1 MSALTELAELLRSEE
16 TVISDAAA
24 EPEGEATL
32 GELAAAGP
40 RSSAEAAEYALLFEA
55 IREGYLLHYG
65 EPRIV
70 RGAEP
75 DLALLAGDYLY
86 AMGLERLAGLGDLE
100 AIVEL
105 GDLISLSAF
114 IHDGGHNGGHDGVD
128 DDARAQTLADALW
141 LAAAAAVAVGRSD
154 AHEDA
159 KRMVRERD
167 PGSADALW
175 NGAVEAAAASSIQA
189 ALEAA
194 RDAIGFAGRNLS

>member
-1 MSALTELAELLRSEE
+1 MTALAELAELLRSEG
-16 TVISDAAA
+16 TVISDVVSD
-24 EPEGEATL
+24 PEAEATL

-40 RSSAEAAEYALLFEA
+40 RSNAHGPEYALLFEA

-86 AMGLERLAGLGDLE
+86 AMGLERLAALGDLE

-105 GDLISLSAF
+105 GDLISLSAL
-114 IHDGGHNGGHDGVD
+114 IHDGDPGGADET
-128 DDARAQTLADALW
+128 RANALAGALW
-141 LAAAAAVAVGRSD
+141 LAAATALATGRSE
-154 AHEDA
+154 AHEAA
-159 KRMVRERD
+159 KRGVRERD
-167 PGSADALW
+167 PGAADALW
-175 NGAVEAAAASSIQA
+175 DGAVDSAAGSSIQP
-189 ALEAA
+189 ALGAA